1 MNSRWLTSHMVERI
15 KKNLIDEKHILI
27 VYFLIRL
34 LLFEARQD
42 STKWGLIN
50 NLKIR
55 RSSDT
60 YIVL

>member
-1 MNSRWLTSHMVERI
+1 MAYVAYGGKN

-34 LLFEARQD
+34 LLFKARQD